1 MINIVV
7 EDIVNLTS
15 NGGVIPMNTLDM
27 LEKYLL
33 TEVLADHGKKSLD
46 PNEDL
51 LEQGIIDS
59 LGIVKLVLF
68 LEESFGIQVDDQDI
82 TPENFQCLSSM
93 VKYVERQLQDK

>member
-1 MINIVV
+1 MRILEN
-7 EDIVNLTS
+7 
-15 NGGVIPMNTLDM
+15 

-33 TEVLADHGKKSLD
+33 TEIAVDLSNKSLD

-59 LGIVKLVLF
+59 LGIMKLVLF
-68 LEESFGIQVDDQDI
+68 LEESYGIQVDDQDI

-93 VKYVERQLQDK
+93 VKYVEQQLQNK

>member
-1 MINIVV
+1 MK
-7 EDIVNLTS
+7 
-15 NGGVIPMNTLDM
+15 TLDV

-33 TEVLADHGKKSLD
+33 TEVVADLGKNSLD

-59 LGIVKLVLF
+59 LGIMRLVLF
-68 LEESFGIQVDDQDI
+68 LEESYGIQVDDQDI

-93 VKYVERQLQDK
+93 VKYVEKQLENK

>member
-1 MINIVV
+1 MRILEN
-7 EDIVNLTS
+7 
-15 NGGVIPMNTLDM
+15 

-33 TEVLADHGKKSLD
+33 TEIEVDLSNKSLD

-59 LGIVKLVLF
+59 LGIMKLVLF
-68 LEESFGIQVDDQDI
+68 LEESYGIQVDDQDI

-93 VKYVERQLQDK
+93 VKYVEQQLQNK